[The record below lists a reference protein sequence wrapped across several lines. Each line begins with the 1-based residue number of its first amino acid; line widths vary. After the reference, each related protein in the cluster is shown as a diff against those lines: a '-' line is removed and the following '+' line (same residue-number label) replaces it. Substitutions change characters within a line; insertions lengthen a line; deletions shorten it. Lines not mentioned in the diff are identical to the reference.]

1 MASQRKVGFFYLTLK
16 PRRNSKEV
24 VSTCEYIQ
32 KLFSFINAQSKKAKK
47 VNFNKEKFCFIE
59 SYENGLT
66 PNTVKLVFKSAKHS
80 YRSPLVD
87 KITLNERNNPKSM
100 DEGERTKTHCVI
112 NYNKDTT
119 NDIDEVLLIMER
131 SRDGLSAAQF
141 ISYLK
146 QMIIYYE
153 RTKKKNL
160 SHTINYQIVAKDN
173 FEAELEKLKRVKIA
187 TLHVSK
193 RILGSES
200 LNYSNKIV
208 NVQDYLVMN
217 VKAQKGK
224 TIKEITKDFL
234 LKFIS
239 DSQEINKLRIE
250 GTNNDDN
257 DVVLNT
263 DLLAKREYI
272 TVEVDEDTG
281 EVNSSSCF
289 PELEALIP

>member
-1 MASQRKVGFFYLTLK
+1 MTNQRKVGFFYLTLK
-16 PRRNSKEV
+16 PRRNSEEI

-32 KLFSFINAQSKKAKK
+32 KLFCFINAQSKRAKK
-47 VNFNKEKFCFIE
+47 VDLNNEKFCFIE
-59 SYENGLT
+59 SYENSLI
-66 PNTVKLVFKSAKHS
+66 PNTVKIVYKSAKHS

-87 KITLNERNNPKSM
+87 KRTLNERNNPKSM
-100 DEGERTKTHCVI
+100 NEGERTKTHCVI
-112 NYNKDTT
+112 NFNRDVT

-131 SRDGLSAAQF
+131 SREGLSAAQF
-141 ISYLK
+141 VDYLK
-146 QMIIYYE
+146 QMIIFYE
-153 RTKKKNL
+153 KTKKENL

-193 RILGSES
+193 NILGSES

-224 TIKEITKDFL
+224 TIKEIAKDFL
-234 LKFIS
+234 SKFVS
-239 DSQEINKLRIE
+239 DGQEINKLRIE

-272 TVEVDEDTG
+272 TVDVDEDTG

-289 PELEALIP
+289 PELESLIS